1 MTGRLLKYTGLAILL
16 VLVAVFATAWWLTR
30 TEPGARWLWSTA
42 TDHVPGDLDA
52 RSLAGSLA
60 GGLELLDL
68 DYRSEAV
75 DVDADRLVLAL
86 DLVLFPEVRINVRE
100 LAADGVLV
108 RRKETEPEEP
118 GEPILPRLSL
128 PFQLNVQRLAM
139 AKLRVVGSAGEEL
152 VDVRSAEAAGRW
164 HEDIVL
170 TQLEVGSGGGRIEGS
185 LRLGL
190 SPPHA
195 LDLELAVDHELPVDD
210 NAVQPLN
217 LALHAD
223 GTLADLDLNLQATE
237 PQLSITGSLYRLLDE
252 PAWDLRARAADLQWP
267 LASPSPQVSLRQLDL
282 ESSGST
288 ADYSVAADGRVSV
301 VEQDEL
307 AFTLV
312 GSGNSEALDV
322 ARLELD
328 GNALQ
333 ATASGAVRWLDAFA
347 VEVDAEI
354 GRLDPSVL
362 TAEWPAETPVEGVV
376 DAAWSAGRI
385 RVDDLRARVPATGAV
400 LDATG
405 VVDVEGG
412 IVDVDLDWRDLRWP
426 LRPPEDAEV
435 LRYESEFG
443 VVRVGGRPESWQ
455 FDGRLAFAAGE
466 LPQGV
471 FQLAGEGNRDEVRA
485 TLEQSDV
492 LGGTAQGDVAFN
504 WRHGGSWSA
513 RLQTEAVQTGPLLPD
528 WPGSITG
535 EFATEGRLNPL
546 EFEADIAHLEGT
558 VRDRRFV
565 AEGGVS
571 YAAGDLGADQL
582 ELRAGDS
589 YLEVDGRLRSA
600 EGLSFTT
607 EVDSIRRYYPDVAG
621 SLQGSGNLSLAERF
635 PRLRLDLQAQNL
647 LWRDYGLKQ
656 LSVTDQGLPPDE
668 PVALAA
674 EGRMLNIGT
683 RELDSFSL
691 QLVAAEGSQR
701 LELEVS
707 PAGETIGLALEGAF
721 EDTGDLRSG
730 WSGLLQSL
738 RLQVPDV
745 ASFELQEP
753 AELYLSPD
761 RASVGR
767 ACLAG
772 DAGAR
777 LCVDGS
783 WSGGTAIDTEA
794 ELDSMPVD
802 LVRLLVDT
810 DLELTQT
817 IDGTLRFS
825 NTAGPASAAG
835 LLEISAGTIASPI
848 DRDQILR
855 TGAGRL
861 RFDLADGRTLSGEL
875 VLPFADASKIEA
887 RLLLADI
894 NEGRQSPL
902 EGDVRIDLA
911 DIRLVAELMPALDR
925 TRGRLD
931 VDVTLAGTLENPDW
945 AGDVL
950 LRDGAVAYAPL
961 GISLADVQLDA
972 HVERGGRIELTSA
985 FRAGEGRAEIRS
997 TSDSLAEGLQLSVSG
1012 DSLTLIDLPDLSVTA
1027 DVDLG
1032 IRLQEDRLVVNG
1044 GVLVPRARIRPV
1056 NLTSDQV
1063 SESGDVVMLGETAA
1077 ETEEDEADDNPFDI
1091 VGTIGL
1097 QLGRDVVVTL
1107 DVAEARLSGTTAFTW
1122 TGPPMP
1128 VAHGQYN
1135 IAGRFE
1141 AYGQVL
1147 DITEGAI
1154 RFPGVSPANP
1164 ELRIRAEREI
1174 FGNPQVRS
1182 AGVLVTGTASEP
1194 EIEVYTSPATTGDRA
1209 LTLLVTGSDFNYEQ
1223 GVGAVDVGTYIAPD
1237 LYISY
1242 GIGLFDRNNVISLRY
1257 DLGKGFGIKATSG
1270 RRAEGVD
1277 LSYTIER

>member
-16 VLVAVFATAWWLTR
+16 VLLGVFATAWWLTR
-30 TEPGARWLWSTA
+30 TEPGARWLWTTA
-42 TDHVPGDLDA
+42 TGYVPGHLDA
-52 RSLAGSLA
+52 RSLAGTLA

-86 DLVLFPEVRINVRE
+86 DLVLFPEVRLNVRE

-108 RRKETEPEEP
+108 RRKETEPGEP

-128 PFQLNVQRLAM
+128 PFELNVQRLVVTN
-139 AKLRVVGSAGEEL
+139 LRVVGSAGEEV

-164 HEDIVL
+164 HEDIAL
-170 TQLEVGSGGGRIEGS
+170 TQLTIESGGGRIDGS
-185 LRLGL
+185 LRLGFT
-190 SPPHA
+190 PPHA
-195 LDLELAVDHELPVDD
+195 LDLEVGVNHELTVDED
-210 NAVQPLN
+210 AVQPLR
-217 LALHAD
+217 LALRAD
-223 GTLADLDLNLQATE
+223 GTLADLDLDLQATE

-252 PAWDLRARAADLQWP
+252 PAWDLRVRAADLPWP
-267 LASPSPQVSLRQLDL
+267 LASRSPQVSLRRLDL
-282 ESSGST
+282 ESAGSL

-301 VEQDEL
+301 LEQDEL
-307 AFTLV
+307 AFSLA

-322 ARLELD
+322 ASLELD

-333 ATASGAVRWLDAFA
+333 ATASGALRWLDVFA
-347 VEVDAEI
+347 VEVEAEI
-354 GRLDPSVL
+354 RRLDPSVL
-362 TAEWPAETPVEGVV
+362 TTEWPAETPLEGVV

-385 RVDDLRARVPATGAV
+385 RVDELRARVPATGAA

-405 VVDVEGG
+405 VLDVEGG
-412 IVDVDLDWRDLRWP
+412 IVDLDLDWRDLRWP

-435 LRYESEFG
+435 LRYQSEFG

-485 TLEQSDV
+485 TLEQSEV

-504 WRHGGSWSA
+504 WRNGGSWSA
-513 RLQTEAVQTGPLLPD
+513 RLQTEGVQIGPLLPD

-535 EFATEGRLNPL
+535 EFATDGRLRPL
-546 EFEADIAHLEGT
+546 EFAADIAHLEGT
-558 VRDRRFV
+558 VRDRRFT

-589 YLEVDGRLRSA
+589 YLQADGRLRSA
-600 EGLSFTT
+600 EGLSFRT
-607 EVDSIRRYYPDVAG
+607 EVDSIGRYYADVAG
-621 SLQGSGNLSLAERF
+621 SLRGSGNLSLAERF
-635 PRLRLDLQAQNL
+635 PRLRLDLQAQDL
-647 LWRDYGLKQ
+647 LWRDFGLKQ
-656 LSVTDQGLPPDE
+656 LSITDQGLPPGE
-668 PVALAA
+668 PVALAV
-674 EGRMLNIGT
+674 EGRMLSIGT
-683 RELDSFSL
+683 REFDSFSL

-707 PAGETIGLALEGAF
+707 PAGETIAVALEGAF
-721 EDTGDLRSG
+721 EDARDPRSG

-738 RLQVPDV
+738 RLEAPDV
-745 ASFELQEP
+745 ASFALQEP
-753 AELYLSPD
+753 AELYLSPA
-761 RASVGR
+761 RVSVGR
-767 ACLAG
+767 ACLVG
-772 DAGAR
+772 NGEAR
-777 LCVDGS
+777 FCVEGN
-783 WSGGTAIDTEA
+783 WSGGTAISAEA

-817 IDGTLRFS
+817 LDGALRFS
-825 NTAGPASAAG
+825 NTGGPASAAG
-835 LLEISAGTIASPI
+835 LLEISAGRLASPV
-848 DRDQILR
+848 DRDQVLQ
-855 TGAGRL
+855 TGPGRL

-875 VLPFADASKIEA
+875 TLPFADASGIDA

-902 EGDVRIDLA
+902 EGEVRIDLA
-911 DIRLVAELMPALDR
+911 DIRPVAELAPMLD
-925 TRGRLD
+925 TARGRLD
-931 VDVTLAGTLENPDW
+931 VDVTLAGTLESPDW

-950 LRDGAVAYAPL
+950 LRDGAVTYVPL
-961 GISLADVQLDA
+961 GISLADMQLDA
-972 HVERGGRIELTSA
+972 HVERGGRIELASS
-985 FRAGEGRAEIRS
+985 FQAGEGRAEIRS
-997 TSDSLAEGLQLSVSG
+997 TSDSLAEGLQLAVSG
-1012 DSLTLIDLPDLSVTA
+1012 DNLTLIDLPDLSVNA
-1027 DVDLG
+1027 NVDLG
-1032 IRLQEDRLVVNG
+1032 IRLQDDRLVVNG

-1056 NLTSDQV
+1056 ALTSAQV
-1063 SESGDVVMLGETAA
+1063 SESGDVVMLGEAAA
-1077 ETEEDEADDNPFDI
+1077 ETEEPEEDDSPFGI
-1091 VGTIGL
+1091 VGTVGL
-1097 QLGRDVVVTL
+1097 QLGRDVVVML

-1122 TGPPMP
+1122 NGPPMP

-1147 DITEGAI
+1147 NITEGTI

-1194 EIEVYTSPATTGDRA
+1194 EIEVYTTPATTQDRA
-1209 LTLLVTGSDFNYEQ
+1209 LTLLVTGSDFDYEQ

-1242 GIGLFDRNNVISLRY
+1242 GIGLFERTNVISLRY
-1257 DLGKGFGIKATSG
+1257 DIGKGFGIKATSG
-1270 RRAEGVD
+1270 GRAEGVD